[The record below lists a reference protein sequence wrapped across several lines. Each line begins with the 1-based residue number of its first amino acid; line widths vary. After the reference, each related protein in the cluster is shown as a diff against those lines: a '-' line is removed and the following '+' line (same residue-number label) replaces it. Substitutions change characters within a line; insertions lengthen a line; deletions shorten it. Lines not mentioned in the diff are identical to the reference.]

1 MEIKLF
7 RSLQRLRARR
17 FMKEY
22 NKVLKEFEDA
32 KRSLSISDER
42 RKYFKVLGIS
52 PGASQ
57 REIKEAY
64 RSMMKRYH
72 PDVNKSPDA
81 LLIAE
86 KVNEAYQM
94 LTKQSANFDKS
105 EFAML
110 SMLIDL
116 YNAELQKEI
125 KRLKEL
131 SYQPIERW
139 FYEQELNSFLD
150 YRKRVRIVLIKAFN
164 SYYRA
169 KRRLLKLK
177 RAGMKLSSK
186 DQKLAEVIEGVGYM
200 LGECSLIDS
209 QIERVKRNFTEI
221 VKRSNDEMRS
231 KIFS

>member
-1 MEIKLF
+1 MEINFFK
-7 RSLQRLRARR
+7 SLQRLRTKR
-17 FMKEY
+17 FIEEY
-22 NKVLKEFEDA
+22 GKVVKEFEDA
-32 KRSLSISDER
+32 KKRLSISDER

-52 PGASQ
+52 PGSSQ

-72 PDVNKSPDA
+72 PDVNKSKDA
-81 LLIAE
+81 LIIAE

-125 KRLKEL
+125 RKLKEL
-131 SYQPIERW
+131 SYQPVERW

-150 YRKRVRIVLIKAFN
+150 YRKRVRSVLIKAFKRYN
-164 SYYRA
+164 RA
-169 KRRLLKLK
+169 KRKLLKLK
-177 RAGMKLSSK
+177 RIGMKLSSK
-186 DQKLAEVIEGVGYM
+186 DQKLVEAIEGVGYM
-200 LGECSLIDS
+200 LSECSLIDS
-209 QIERVKRNFTEI
+209 QIERAKRNFIEI
-221 VKRSNDEMRS
+221 VKKSNEEMRS
-231 KIFS
+231 KIFG